1 MSANVGIGRRRFLQG
16 TSALTLA
23 PGAVRA
29 RVCAPPPNADRIG
42 RAVTEAH
49 GRYAGLT
56 EGKNADYI
64 PYLAGIPSALFG
76 VAASAPD
83 GTVNEAGDVG
93 YALAIESIAK
103 VFTMALVLQESGPD
117 VVQQKLGAD
126 ATGLPFNSVMAVELN
141 HGKPV
146 SPLVNAG
153 AMATV
158 SLVQASSPEERWNK
172 IIGNMS
178 KFAGRALAV
187 NDEVYKSESE
197 TNEHNRAIALL
208 LKSYGFMYSDP
219 LEACDL
225 YTRECSIGVTTH
237 DLALMAGTLANG
249 GVNPAT
255 REKVIDAALVPQV
268 LSEMAMEGLY
278 ETTGDWM
285 YTVGLPAK
293 SGVGGGLIAVAPGIL
308 GIAAF
313 SPPLDAAGNSVRAQ
327 KATQH
332 IAEALG
338 LNIYAG

>member
-1 MSANVGIGRRRFLQG
+1 MSTMLALRRRSFMQAVTGL
-16 TSALTLA
+16 ALLPATA
-23 PGAVRA
+23 RA
-29 RVCAPPPNADRIG
+29 RVCATPPSSDKIG
-42 RAVTEAH
+42 QAVTEAQK
-49 GRYAGLT
+49 RYAGLT
-56 EGKNADYI
+56 DGKNADYI
-64 PYLAGIPSALFG
+64 PYLAGIPSNLFG

-83 GTVNEAGDVG
+83 GTVKEAGDAA

-103 VFTMALVLQESGPD
+103 VFTLALVLQESGPQI
-117 VVQQKLGAD
+117 VQGKLGAN

-158 SLVQASSPEERWNK
+158 SLVKASSPEERWNK
-172 IIGNMS
+172 IIGIMS
-178 KFAGRALAV
+178 KFAGRPLTV

-197 TNEHNRAIALL
+197 TNEHNRGIALL
-208 LKSYGFMYSDP
+208 LKSYGYMYSDP

-225 YTRECSIGVTTH
+225 YTRECSIAVTTH
-237 DLALMAGTLANG
+237 DLAMMAGTLSNG
-249 GVNPAT
+249 GINPVT
-255 REKVIDAALVPQV
+255 KEKVIEASFVPRV

-278 ETTGDWM
+278 DTTGDWM

-293 SGVGGGLIAVAPGIL
+293 TGVGGGLIAVAPGAL

-327 KATQH
+327 KATQY

-338 LNIYAG
+338 LNIYAS